1 MFKWIQILI
10 VLAFSQS
17 LYALSEE
24 ECQFAGHGT
33 SAFDETRRN
42 EIATCADGTVQ
53 LALRG
58 APQNPCKNQDYSR
71 VPKKSSSS
79 DGVR

>member
-1 MFKWIQILI
+1 MFKWFQILI
-10 VLAFSQS
+10 FLAFSHS
-17 LYALSEE
+17 VYALSEE

-33 SAFDETRRN
+33 SAFD
-42 EIATCADGTVQ
+42 ATLRDELAACADGTIQ

-58 APQNPCKNQDYSR
+58 APQNPCRNQDYSR

-79 DGVR
+79 EGAR

>member
-1 MFKWIQILI
+1 MFKWIQIFIFL
-10 VLAFSQS
+10 LFSHS
-17 LYALSEE
+17 ISALSEE

-33 SAFDETRRN
+33 SAFDETHRS

-71 VPKKSSSS
+71 VPKKSSSA
-79 DGVR
+79 DGIR